1 MKKNENIIIFK
12 NDRIGDLIPS
22 VAAINLIINNN
33 QDKKIII
40 YLSNINYKMKF
51 LFEKKNVEVIK
62 VKYSLSIMNRISILL
77 FFLMNKISKVYI
89 MRPKNFFF
97 YYLSFSF
104 IRKYNFLLYVLIQ
117 IIIIEDQ
124 KIFFE
129 NIYQIM

>member
-51 LFEKKNVEVIK
+51 LFEKKMLK
-62 VKYSLSIMNRISILL
+62 
-77 FFLMNKISKVYI
+77 
-89 MRPKNFFF
+89 
-97 YYLSFSF
+97 
-104 IRKYNFLLYVLIQ
+104 
-117 IIIIEDQ
+117 
-124 KIFFE
+124 
-129 NIYQIM
+129 

>member
-62 VKYSLSIMNRISILL
+62 VKYSLSIINRISIFL
-77 FFLMNKISKVYI
+77 FFFNEQNIKSLYYETKK
-89 MRPKNFFF
+89 FFF
-97 YYLSFSF
+97 F
-104 IRKYNFLLYVLIQ
+104 ITFLFLL
-117 IIIIEDQ
+117 
-124 KIFFE
+124 
-129 NIYQIM
+129 

>member
-51 LFEKKNVEVIK
+51 LFEKKNVEVIE
-62 VKYSLSIMNRISILL
+62 VKYSLSIINRISILL

-97 YYLSFSF
+97 
-104 IRKYNFLLYVLIQ
+104 FLP
-117 IIIIEDQ
+117 
-124 KIFFE
+124 FFFFFFFWA
-129 NIYQIM
+129 

>member
-1 MKKNENIIIFK
+1 MKKNENIIILK

-22 VAAINLIINNN
+22 VAAINLIINKN

-51 LFEKKNVEVIK
+51 LFEKKNVEVIE
-62 VKYSLSIMNRISILL
+62 VKYSLSIINRISILL

-97 YYLSFSF
+97 YYLSF
-104 IRKYNFLLYVLIQ
+104 FL
-117 IIIIEDQ
+117 
-124 KIFFE
+124 
-129 NIYQIM
+129 